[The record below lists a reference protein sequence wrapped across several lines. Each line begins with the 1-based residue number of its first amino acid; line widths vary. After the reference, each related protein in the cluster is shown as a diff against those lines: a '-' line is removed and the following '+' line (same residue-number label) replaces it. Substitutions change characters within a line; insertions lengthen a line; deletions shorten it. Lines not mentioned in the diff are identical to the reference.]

1 MKYNYLSEIFLR
13 PFYVCRK
20 GENENIN
27 EETRKCLP
35 IYYPKHTRPH
45 WDRRNEKE
53 GKGKKKGRRK
63 KKEGREGGSEKGRKR
78 EKYQKGKS
86 TLFLYQ
92 P

>member
-13 PFYVCRK
+13 PFYMCRK

-53 GKGKKKGRRK
+53 GKGKKKEEGK
-63 KKEGREGGSEKGRKR
+63 KGREGGSEGGRKR
-78 EKYQKGKS
+78 EMRKASQ
-86 TLFLYQ
+86 LFSYISHRK
-92 P
+92 